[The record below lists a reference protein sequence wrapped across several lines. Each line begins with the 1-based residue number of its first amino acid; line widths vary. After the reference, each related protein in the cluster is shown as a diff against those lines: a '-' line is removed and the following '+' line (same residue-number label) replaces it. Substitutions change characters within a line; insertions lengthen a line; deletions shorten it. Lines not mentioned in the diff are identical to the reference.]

1 MVTLV
6 SAGVNVSE
14 IDQTTIIPAI
24 STTVGGIAGV
34 FPWGPVGQAVL
45 VSSETDLVNKFG
57 KPQASLNPQT
67 FFTASSFLA
76 YGTSM
81 YVSRAANTTNTTY
94 ASFNAVA
101 STLSSVNT
109 AVLAASVVLNTDQY
123 YTNAQSSIAGISG
136 AGNTVSYV
144 ARFPGALGNS
154 LKVSVC
160 DSQAAW
166 SSNVN
171 LNFSNA
177 SVTVNGAVSVAVGSN
192 TLTATITGTGANT
205 YAGIVAGSFVNGDL
219 ITVGNTTTGTQQLQ
233 ITNISYTNNSSNA
246 VVTFSLASNYQL
258 SVPYVAN
265 TTLNGSTANVFIQRS
280 WQYSNLLPQPN
291 TSSYVQQY
299 GNTSAID
306 TLNVVVVDQNGL
318 FTGVQGQILETYSGL
333 SRASDATT
341 TGAQTNYY
349 QTIINQKSNYIW
361 WGNDRSGAASANSS
375 TIASSTN
382 VLPFSTQFQGGSDLQ
397 NETNIQFADLA
408 AAYQLYQNTTIP
420 VSLIMQGLPTGG
432 FGGPTYQLANW
443 LVDNLALVRKDVV
456 IFVTPDDSVV
466 TNNPYT
472 IAQSLVTWR
481 NNLRDSSYMV
491 IDSGYKYMYDRYSNV
506 YRYVPTNGDIAGL
519 CARTDLTNN
528 PWWSPAGFNRG
539 QLLNV
544 VKLRW
549 NPKQSDRDLLYPNGI
564 NPIVSFPGQG
574 TVLFGDRTAT
584 MKPSAFDRINVRR
597 LFITLEKAISS
608 AARFSLFEF
617 NDAFTRSQF
626 VNLVTP
632 YLRGIQANRG
642 ITDFLVVCD
651 TTNNT
656 PAVIDANQFIGD
668 IYIKPNRSINYIQLN
683 FVAVAT
689 GVQFSTVVGQF

>member
-1 MVTLV
+1 MVALV
-6 SAGVNVSE
+6 SPGVNVSE
-14 IDQTTIIPAI
+14 IDQTTIVPAI

-45 VSSETDLVNKFG
+45 VSSETDLVYKFG
-57 KPQASLNPQT
+57 KPQSALNPQT
-67 FFTASSFLA
+67 FFTAASFLG

-81 YVSRAANTTNTTY
+81 YVSRAANTTNATA

-101 STLSSVNT
+101 STLSSVNN
-109 AVLAASVVLNTDQY
+109 AVLGAASVTNSDQY
-123 YTNAQSSIAGISG
+123 LSTAQTSIAAITG

-144 ARFPGALGNS
+144 AKYPGALGNS
-154 LKVSVC
+154 LRISVC
-160 DSQAAW
+160 DSTTAW

-171 LNFSNA
+171 LNFSNGTA
-177 SVTVNGAVSVAVGSN
+177 TVNGAVNIAVGSN
-192 TLTATITGTGANT
+192 TLTATIVGTLANT
-205 YAGIVAGSFVNGDL
+205 YAGVVVSSFANGDL
-219 ITVGNTTTGTQQLQ
+219 LTVGNSSIGIQQLQ
-233 ITNISYTNNSSNA
+233 ITGISYVNNSSNA
-246 VVTFSLASNYQL
+246 VVTFNFATNYQL
-258 SVPYVAN
+258 PVAYVAN

-291 TSSYVQQY
+291 TSPYVQQY
-299 GNTSAID
+299 GNTSAVD
-306 TLNVVVVDQNGL
+306 TLSLVVVDQNGL
-318 FTGVQGQILETYSGL
+318 FTGVQGQVLEIYSGL
-333 SRASDATT
+333 SRATDATT
-341 TGAQTNYY
+341 VGSQTNYY
-349 QTIINQKSNYIW
+349 ATVLNQKSSYVW
-361 WGNDRSGAASANSS
+361 FGNDRHGAASATSAA
-375 TIASSTN
+375 IASSTN
-382 VLPFSTQFQGGSDLQ
+382 VLPFTTQFIGGTDNQS
-397 NETNIQFADLA
+397 ETNVQFPDLA
-408 AAYQLYQNTTIP
+408 NAYQLYQNTSIP

-432 FGGPTYQLANW
+432 PGGPTYQLANW
-443 LVDNLALVRKDVV
+443 LVDNLATVRKDVV

-466 TNNPYT
+466 TNNPLT

-481 NNLRDSSYMV
+481 NSLRDSSFMV
-491 IDSGYKYMYDRYSNV
+491 IDSGYKYMYDRYANV
-506 YRYVPTNGDIAGL
+506 YRYVPTNGDVAGL

-549 NPKQSDRDLLYPNGI
+549 NPKQADRDLLYPNGI

-584 MKPSAFDRINVRR
+584 VKPSAFDRINVRR
-597 LFITLEKAISS
+597 LFITLEKAIAS
-608 AARFSLFEF
+608 ASRFSLFEF

-626 VNLVTP
+626 VNMVTP

-656 PAVIDANQFIGD
+656 PEVIDANQFIGD